1 MRASDAGASGKGNV
15 LIRSDTKMEFRAGTD
30 QDSKGDLLI
39 TAFDDF
45 QFRKNGYASS
55 ETDVAPTTNS
65 TTTVTLSRSLTAGES
80 QSLSEGTLYFF
91 EGDPS
96 SSSSSG
102 GLRDMSKYIEVTG
115 TSGSGSSTT
124 ITLDSAVS
132 NLSDATHS
140 AARYLHHNVNS
151 TAIVV
156 DGTRGRLEDKFLI
169 IQNRAGFE
177 GPQGCSL
184 VFESVEFHDGEETHG
199 TGVGQSDEGT
209 ERPVKYELFTE
220 ANKNTLKLQHTLT
233 TNDSD
238 TTATVLEVRNRTTTS
253 STVASKNAPE
263 VVEFHMNPQ
272 VQSFTKSQLDAL
284 TGRTGEIAM
293 CSNGNAGNP
302 CLAFYSGSSWLNA
315 SGAALTTS

>member
-1 MRASDAGASGKGNV
+1 
-15 LIRSDTKMEFRAGTD
+15 
-30 QDSKGDLLI
+30 
-39 TAFDDF
+39 
-45 QFRKNGYASS
+45 
-55 ETDVAPTTNS
+55 
-65 TTTVTLSRSLTAGES
+65 
-80 QSLSEGTLYFF
+80 
-91 EGDPS
+91 
-96 SSSSSG
+96 
-102 GLRDMSKYIEVTG
+102 MSKYIEITG

-140 AARYLHHNVNS
+140 AAKYLHHNTDS

-169 IQNRAGFE
+169 IQNRAGVE